1 MHDGQVQTRIY
12 AYLCWVLQDMQRLAL
27 KQTCYGKTPVNVS
40 LRFFGF
46 CEGSQLRVLK
56 QLPNVSYI
64 SSVLLPPLS
73 PHAEHAVIPC
83 LQYWQFDTICHC
95 ISNLSSIPP
104 CVIFITYVSLSASW
118 KIASNCTK
126 FGTKMV
132 HRGLSHWAAVFC
144 RLVGVVLRSLLLFLR
159 EILLSA
165 FSAFCFATFATFP
178 TPTFALATF
187 ATFPFGLFCFDS
199 FDLLTA
205 SFVFTFWSFPF
216 CFGDLRSAFAVVQ
229 VFLLICGVMEIL
241 LSFHSFHAG
250 LLLSLAKCFAFLD
263 GHFWFLVWLS
273 IFVRLSYQ
281 HWEEQII
288 VHTYIY
294 IYIFHIISSFPFE
307 TSDEDQIVGTL
318 CWQVNIQSS
327 LCFYQFLVASSWSA
341 SVQVWMWYR
350 WKVVVWVIIFFHDF
364 RKAKANDHN
373 ELNELWKANIRST
386 KWVVA
391 PWSFGSRLQHSAG
404 GLLRNAWS
412 GQTSLKH
419 QPVEMV

>member
-341 SVQVWMWYR
+341 SVPVWMWYR

-364 RKAKANDHN
+364 RKAR
-373 ELNELWKANIRST
+373 ES
-386 KWVVA
+386 
-391 PWSFGSRLQHSAG
+391 
-404 GLLRNAWS
+404 
-412 GQTSLKH
+412 
-419 QPVEMV
+419 

>member
-294 IYIFHIISSFPFE
+294 IFHIISSFPFE

-364 RKAKANDHN
+364 RKARESWPQWA
-373 ELNELWKANIRST
+373 
-386 KWVVA
+386 
-391 PWSFGSRLQHSAG
+391 
-404 GLLRNAWS
+404 
-412 GQTSLKH
+412 
-419 QPVEMV
+419 